1 MQNAERRMKK
11 KEGRWHFQFFILR
24 SALIL
29 QLLSRRVVHRATN
42 IFRQTRGAAAATPSP
57 AASDRRGWP
66 ARSLS
71 LRRATR
77 GRSAGREAAGEASA
91 LRESV
96 RSSRRREFL
105 ERKAPRRRG

>member
-1 MQNAERRMKK
+1 RKK
-11 KEGRWHFQFFILR
+11 KVDGIFNSSFCILR
-24 SALIL
+24 SAFIL

-42 IFRQTRGAAAATPSP
+42 IFRQTRGAAAAMPSP

-71 LRRATR
+71 LRRAAR
-77 GRSAGREAAGEASA
+77 GRSAGRAAAGEASA

-96 RSSRRREFL
+96 RSSPRREFL